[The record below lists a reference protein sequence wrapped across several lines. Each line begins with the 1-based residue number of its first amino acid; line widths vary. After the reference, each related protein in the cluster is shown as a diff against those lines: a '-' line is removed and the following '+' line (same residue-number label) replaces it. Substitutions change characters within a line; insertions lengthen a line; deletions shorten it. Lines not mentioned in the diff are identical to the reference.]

1 MKWFRNILT
10 SVVVLV
16 LAILFDNHIFKEKE
30 VDNNRRTL
38 FWTFVSIA
46 LFGAFLGLLGCA
58 KMPPP
63 YTSVYPVAFP
73 PSMNN
78 MAAVTECEMGGQ
90 PIILINSN
98 LAIPKMFV
106 KYILIHE
113 RQHAT
118 DMRMQGCVSTMERIQ
133 KEPDLLMWLEVRAY
147 CAQWVAMNNDGMF
160 PQPSWQ
166 FRMMF
171 EEVYDKYGKHL
182 PKEVF
187 FNRVPCRP
195 SDPP

>member
-1 MKWFRNILT
+1 MKRLKGLLIGCLL
-10 SVVVLV
+10 VV
-16 LAILFDNHIFKEKE
+16 LAISLDNHIFKEKE

-46 LFGAFLGLLGCA
+46 LLGAFLGLLGCA

-63 YTSVYPVAFP
+63 YTSVYPLPFP
-73 PSMNN
+73 PT
-78 MAAVTECEMGGQ
+78 MANLAAITDCEAGGQ
-90 PIILINSN
+90 PIILVNTN
-98 LAIPKMFV
+98 VEIPRVMW
-106 KYILIHE
+106 KYVLIHE
-113 RQHAT
+113 KQHAL
-118 DMRMQGCVSTMERIQ
+118 DMRAYGCRKAVARVQ
-133 KEPDLLMWLEVRAY
+133 NDKDFLMTLEVNAY
-147 CAQWVAMNNDGMF
+147 CAQFTAMNNDGLF
-160 PQPSWQ
+160 PEPAWQ